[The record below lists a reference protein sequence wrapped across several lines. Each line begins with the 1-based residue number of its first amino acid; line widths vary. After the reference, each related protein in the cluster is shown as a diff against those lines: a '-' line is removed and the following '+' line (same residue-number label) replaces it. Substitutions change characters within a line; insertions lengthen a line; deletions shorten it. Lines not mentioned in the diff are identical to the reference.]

1 MGEYHMLPD
10 SSGRYGTLYRPI
22 HMIGM
27 ELGISV
33 ASVALRGEATG
44 APIGFH
50 ADVVATAKRLL
61 KAGEILDGEGG
72 ACVWGRQLPAASSLA
87 LGALPLGLAGEVRVI
102 RDIETG
108 SVLTWD
114 DVMLDENDAAVRAR
128 REMEH
133 AFAVPTH

>member
-1 MGEYHMLPD
+1 M
-10 SSGRYGTLYRPI
+10 
-22 HMIGM
+22 
-27 ELGISV
+27 
-33 ASVALRGEATG
+33 
-44 APIGFH
+44 
-50 ADVVATAKRLL
+50 ATAKRPL

-72 ACVWGRQLPAASSLA
+72 ACVWGRQLPAASSLT